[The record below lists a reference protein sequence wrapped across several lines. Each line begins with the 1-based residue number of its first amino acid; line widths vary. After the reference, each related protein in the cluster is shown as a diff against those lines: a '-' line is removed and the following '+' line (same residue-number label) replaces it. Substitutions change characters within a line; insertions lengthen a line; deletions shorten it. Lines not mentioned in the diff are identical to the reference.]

1 MSWFFKLI
9 NKLDT
14 APYYADALAEFNRQN
29 GTEYKRWQD
38 LSRDDLEWHLARYV
52 MLRCSETSVDVEK
65 E

>member
-1 MSWFFKLI
+1 MNWFFKLI

-38 LSRDDLEWHLARYV
+38 LSRDDLECHLARYV